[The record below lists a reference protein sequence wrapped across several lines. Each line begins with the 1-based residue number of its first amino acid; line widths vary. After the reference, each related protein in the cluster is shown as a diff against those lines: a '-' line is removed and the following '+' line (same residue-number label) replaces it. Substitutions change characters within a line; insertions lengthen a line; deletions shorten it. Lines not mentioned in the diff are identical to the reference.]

1 MGNLTMALG
10 NLQSATGNQRGLPW
24 SAWLG
29 LAIIA
34 ISEAAMLKHIE
45 PFWSWHT
52 PIAWTGYLFFVDGL
66 IWKIRGE
73 SPIRND
79 RAEMVFIALVSIPLW
94 VVFELYNKHTLH
106 NWHYVGLPEVLLV
119 RYVGYA
125 WAFATI
131 WPAIFETAELV
142 GCLRDRRA
150 PSYRRVDPRR
160 VPLDTRGRI
169 LAFAGAALLLLPIV
183 YPSPWLAAPV
193 WLGFIFMLDP
203 INASH
208 GAESL
213 RGDLV
218 AQHSGRLI
226 NLLVGGLVCGLLWE
240 CWNYWAH
247 TKWIYTVPVPPHIK
261 LFEMPLAGYLGFPAF
276 AVECFVMYV
285 FVRQFMWRGAWRP
298 IAL

>member
-1 MGNLTMALG
+1 V
-10 NLQSATGNQRGLPW
+10 TGARRLPL

-29 LAIIA
+29 LGVIA
-34 ISEAAMLKHIE
+34 ISGAGMLARVE

-79 RAEMVFIALVSIPLW
+79 RAEMVFMAIVSVPLW
-94 VVFELYNKHTLH
+94 IVFEIYNKYTLH
-106 NWHYVGLPEVLLV
+106 NWHYLGLTDVLLL

-131 WPAIFETAELV
+131 WPAIFLTAELV
-142 GCLRDRRA
+142 GSVRDRRA
-150 PSYRRVDPRR
+150 PAYRRQDPKR
-160 VPLDTRGRI
+160 VPLGLVGWVSI
-169 LAFAGAALLLLPIV
+169 AAGAAMLMWPIAR
-183 YPSPWLAAPV
+183 PSPWLAAPV
-193 WLGFIFMLDP
+193 WLGFIFLLDP
-203 INASH
+203 INART
-208 GAESL
+208 GAESI
-213 RGDLV
+213 RGDL
-218 AQHSGRLI
+218 ASGHTGRLV
-226 NLLVGGLVCGLLWE
+226 NLLVAGFVCGLIWE
-240 CWNYWAH
+240 SWNYWAR
-247 TKWIYTVPVPPHIK
+247 TKWIYSVPVPPDIK

-285 FVRQFMWRGAWRP
+285 FVRQWLWRGAWRP